1 MDRNV
6 DFYKGNKYEGWF
18 EEESLQ
24 ENFYLITDSRRIV
37 FIFKKGEK
45 EPRAVRK
52 YGKRAE
58 IENEFINHQ
67 KAYHLFPTKIPP
79 IYFFRLEGEM
89 GDLCM
94 EYVNESHLNNIVA
107 SVWTGKK
114 KRFLKEMQETFL
126 FLMEILKTLPIHEGK
141 VEDSYSYQIAKWAMD
156 HDIQKVNQM
165 QERRRVEEIMKEVS
179 GIRLPLC
186 MQHRDFCLRNIL
198 YSGMQGKM
206 IIDWEDSKEDDLP
219 MVDFNMLLIS
229 MISVYKEMFHEAG
242 DHFFANKDLMKIVH
256 KMREQVKQYLGLEEG
271 PFEKISVL
279 STFSLCSQNIRK
291 GRFKTAEEI
300 FTYLIR
306 ELNQRGTL
314 WT

>member
-1 MDRNV
+1 MDRSV
-6 DFYKGNKYEGWF
+6 DFYKGNKYEGWL

-24 ENFYLITDSRRIV
+24 ENFFLITDSRRIV
-37 FIFKKGEK
+37 FIFRKGER

-114 KRFLKEMQETFL
+114 KRFLKEMRGTFL

-156 HDIQKVNQM
+156 NDIQKVNQM
-165 QERRRVEEIMKEVS
+165 KETRRVEEIMKEVS

-206 IIDWEDSKEDDLP
+206 IIDWEDSKERELP
-219 MVDFNMLLIS
+219 MVDFNMLLVSI
-229 MISVYKEMFHEAG
+229 IQAYEELFRREKDEFFNENNITEMVEET
-242 DHFFANKDLMKIVH
+242 
-256 KMREQVKQYLGLEEG
+256 REEIRQYLGLEKG
-271 PFEKISVL
+271 IFDKISIL
-279 STFSLCSQNIRK
+279 ATFSLWSQNLK
-291 GRFKTAEEI
+291 KERFKTAEEI
-300 FTYLIR
+300 FSFLNK
-306 ELNQRGTL
+306 ELS
-314 WT
+314 

>member
-1 MDRNV
+1 MDRSV
-6 DFYKGNKYEGWF
+6 DFYKGNKYEGWL

-24 ENFYLITDSRRIV
+24 ENFFLITDSRRIV
-37 FIFKKGEK
+37 FIFRKGDR

-114 KRFLKEMQETFL
+114 KKFLKEMRETFL

-156 HDIQKVNQM
+156 NDIQKVNQM
-165 QERRRVEEIMKEVS
+165 KETRRVEEIMKEVS

-206 IIDWEDSKEDDLP
+206 IIDWEDSKEGELP
-219 MVDFNMLLIS
+219 MVDFNMLLVSI
-229 MISVYKEMFHEAG
+229 IQAYEELFRREKEE
-242 DHFFANKDLMKIVH
+242 FFNENNITEMVEET
-256 KMREQVKQYLGLEEG
+256 REEIRQYLGLEKG
-271 PFEKISVL
+271 IFDKISIL
-279 STFSLCSQNIRK
+279 ATFSLWSQNLK
-291 GRFKTAEEI
+291 KERFKTAEEI
-300 FTYLIR
+300 FSFLKK
-306 ELNQRGTL
+306 ELS
-314 WT
+314 

>member
-1 MDRNV
+1 MDRSV
-6 DFYKGNKYEGWF
+6 DFYKGNKYEEWL

-24 ENFYLITDSRRIV
+24 ENFFLITDSRRIV
-37 FIFKKGEK
+37 FIFRKGER

-52 YGKRAE
+52 YGKRAD

-67 KAYHLFPTKIPP
+67 KAYHLFSTKIPQ
-79 IYFFRLEGEM
+79 IYFFRSEGEM

-114 KRFLKEMQETFL
+114 KRFLKEMRETFL

-156 HDIQKVNQM
+156 NDIQKVNQM
-165 QERRRVEEIMKEVS
+165 KETRRVEAIMKEVS

-206 IIDWEDSKEDDLP
+206 IIDWEDSKEGELP
-219 MVDFNMLLIS
+219 MVDFNMLLVSI
-229 MISVYKEMFHEAG
+229 IQAYEELFRREKDEFFNENNITEMVEET
-242 DHFFANKDLMKIVH
+242 
-256 KMREQVKQYLGLEEG
+256 REEIRQYLGLEKG
-271 PFEKISVL
+271 IFDKISIL
-279 STFSLCSQNIRK
+279 ATFSLWSQNLK
-291 GRFKTAEEI
+291 KERFKIAEEI
-300 FTYLIR
+300 FSFLKK
-306 ELNQRGTL
+306 ELS
-314 WT
+314 

>member
-1 MDRNV
+1 MDKSV
-6 DFYKGNKYEGWF
+6 DFYKGKNYEAWL
-18 EEESLQ
+18 EEGSEQ
-24 ENFYLITDSRRIV
+24 ENFYLITDNRRIV
-37 FIFKKGEK
+37 FIFKKGER

-94 EYVNESHLNNIVA
+94 QYVNESHLNNIVA

-126 FLMEILKTLPIHEGK
+126 FLMEILKTLPFHEGK

-156 HDIQKVNQM
+156 NDMQKVNQM
-165 QERRRVEEIMKEVS
+165 KGTRRVREIMKEVS

-198 YSGMQGKM
+198 YSGIQGKM
-206 IIDWEDSKEDDLP
+206 IIDWEDSKERELP
-219 MVDFNMLLIS
+219 VVDFNMLLVSI
-229 MISVYKEMFHEAG
+229 IQAYKELFRREKDDFFNENNIAG
-242 DHFFANKDLMKIVH
+242 MVEKT
-256 KMREQVKQYLGLEEG
+256 REEIRQYLG
-271 PFEKISVL
+271 FEKGIFDKISIL
-279 STFSLCSQNIRK
+279 ATFSLWLQNLK
-291 GRFKTAEEI
+291 KERFRIAEEI
-300 FTYLIR
+300 FSF
-306 ELNQRGTL
+306 LNKEVS
-314 WT
+314 

>member
-1 MDRNV
+1 MDRSV
-6 DFYKGNKYEGWF
+6 DFYKGNKYEGWL

-24 ENFYLITDSRRIV
+24 ENFFLITDSRRIV
-37 FIFKKGEK
+37 FIFRKGER

-114 KRFLKEMQETFL
+114 KRFLKEMRETFL

-156 HDIQKVNQM
+156 NDIQKVNQM
-165 QERRRVEEIMKEVS
+165 KETRRVEEIMKEVS

-206 IIDWEDSKEDDLP
+206 IIDWEDSKERELP
-219 MVDFNMLLIS
+219 MVDFNMLLVSI
-229 MISVYKEMFHEAG
+229 IQAYEELFRREKDEFFNENNITEMVEET
-242 DHFFANKDLMKIVH
+242 
-256 KMREQVKQYLGLEEG
+256 REEIRQYLGLEKG
-271 PFEKISVL
+271 IFDKISIL
-279 STFSLCSQNIRK
+279 ATFSLWSQNLK
-291 GRFKTAEEI
+291 KERFKTAEEI
-300 FTYLIR
+300 FSFLKK
-306 ELNQRGTL
+306 ELS
-314 WT
+314 

>member
-1 MDRNV
+1 MDRSV
-6 DFYKGNKYEGWF
+6 DFYKGNKYEGWL

-24 ENFYLITDSRRIV
+24 ENFFLITDSRRIV
-37 FIFKKGEK
+37 FIFRKGER

-114 KRFLKEMQETFL
+114 KRFLKEMRETFL

-156 HDIQKVNQM
+156 NDIQKVNQM
-165 QERRRVEEIMKEVS
+165 KETRRVEEIMKEVS

-206 IIDWEDSKEDDLP
+206 IIDWEDSKEGELP
-219 MVDFNMLLIS
+219 MVDFNMLLVSI
-229 MISVYKEMFHEAG
+229 IQAYEELFRREKDEFFNENNITEMVEET
-242 DHFFANKDLMKIVH
+242 
-256 KMREQVKQYLGLEEG
+256 REEIRQYLGLEKG
-271 PFEKISVL
+271 IFDKISIL
-279 STFSLCSQNIRK
+279 ATFSLWSQNLK
-291 GRFKTAEEI
+291 KERFKIAEEI
-300 FTYLIR
+300 FSFLNK
-306 ELNQRGTL
+306 ELS
-314 WT
+314 